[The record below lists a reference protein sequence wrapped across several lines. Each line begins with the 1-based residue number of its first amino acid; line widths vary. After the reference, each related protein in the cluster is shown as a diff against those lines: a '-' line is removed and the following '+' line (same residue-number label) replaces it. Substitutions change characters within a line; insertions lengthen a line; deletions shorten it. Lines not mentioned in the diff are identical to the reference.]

1 MMKRKDFLRVSAAL
15 PFMLYSGFGYKNL
28 TDKRLFPNLTDK
40 RLFPFAYAFPP
51 RAERPYPSDSW
62 LEAIKQAGYSHV
74 ILANNPFSVFSL
86 VDIWNFTV
94 GPDASRLQSWLEEM
108 SKLVS
113 AHNLKLSMALWEP
126 RMPTPGPQS
135 KLPSHWT
142 SSSKGHWLIKINT
155 VPEAREW
162 MLNGFKMILE
172 KAPSL
177 DTFVLGANDNGVI
190 WEREHETESLPT
202 LMADFYRDLHDT
214 CQQVR
219 PTIIIPYSWNWHTDY
234 NEPIFSRLPAG
245 TPIVTRM
252 ERGSIYT
259 PDKSHPEWSGTVQ
272 DMSMGSDALG
282 TEFMEALHCRKT
294 YGTKLITM
302 ITLSGMFEGWDV
314 PYIPAIGKMLSK
326 FNRMREQQVVSW
338 VDYDCGGV
346 HEGLMTDLVKV
357 VQHNPDT
364 PEEEWKQI
372 LAATRYGSNAVSTA
386 IAAWS
391 DFDRGISI
399 YPSVLKFPPP
409 GRGEFNL
416 GSFVLGYVP
425 MMPFFKELALIA
437 DERRPT
443 YVRDP
448 HYWLHKDALP
458 VFRTLISKAVEH
470 AEHGFGHYEKTL
482 QMASSTPYMK
492 NAQKD
497 IAIAELAMLSW
508 RSVKNFFDWAAAVQ
522 GVDQGIDL
530 SRVLRSEIEV
540 TARYRE
546 LALRPELQV
555 GNMTWNTAGEVRG
568 IMYKVNPGYDND
580 RIKKGQDYYQWK
592 IDHLRGQI
600 PL

>member
-1 MMKRKDFLRVSAAL
+1 MKRKDFLRISAAL
-15 PFMLYSGFGYKNL
+15 PFMLYSGFGCK
-28 TDKRLFPNLTDK
+28 NLTDK

-74 ILANNPFSVFSL
+74 ILMNNPFSVFSL

-94 GPDASRLQSWLEEM
+94 GPDASRLQSWLEKM
-108 SKLVS
+108 SQLV
-113 AHNLKLSMALWEP
+113 ARYNLKLSMELWEP
-126 RMPTPGPQS
+126 RMPKPGPQS

-142 SSSKGHWLIKINT
+142 CSSKEQWLIKINT

-177 DTFVLGANDNGVI
+177 DTFIIGANDNGVI
-190 WEREHETESLPT
+190 WERENKTESPAT

-214 CQQVR
+214 YQQVR
-219 PTIIIPYSWNWHTDY
+219 PTIIIPYSWNWNIDY
-234 NEPIFSRLPAG
+234 NKPIFSSLPAG

-252 ERGSIYT
+252 ERGVIYT
-259 PDKSHPEWSGTVQ
+259 PDKSHPEWSGSVQ
-272 DMSMGSDALG
+272 DMAMGPGTLG
-282 TEFMEALHCRKT
+282 PEFMEALHCRKT

-302 ITLSGMFEGWDV
+302 ITLSGMFEGGWDV
-314 PYIPAIGKMLSK
+314 PYIPAIGQMLSK
-326 FNRMREQQVVSW
+326 FNRMREQQVVGW

-357 VQHNPDT
+357 VQHNPNT

-372 LAATRYGSNAVSTA
+372 LAVTRYGSNAVSNA

-391 DFDRGISI
+391 DFDKGIGI
-399 YPSVLKFPPP
+399 FPSVLNFPPP
-409 GRGEFNL
+409 VRGGFSLN
-416 GSFVLGYVP
+416 SFILGYVP

-437 DERRPT
+437 DERRPN
-443 YVRDP
+443 YSRDP
-448 HYWLHKDALP
+448 HQWLYRDALP
-458 VFRTLISKAVEH
+458 VFRTLISKAVTY
-470 AEHGFGHYEKTL
+470 AEHGFSHYEKIL

-497 IAIAELAMLSW
+497 TAIAELAMLSW

-522 GVDQGIDL
+522 GVDQRIDL
-530 SRVLRSEIEV
+530 SRVLRSEIGL
-540 TARYRE
+540 TTRYRE

-555 GNMTWNTAGEVRG
+555 GNMTWNTSGEVRR
-568 IMYKVNPGYDND
+568 IMNSVNPGNDND
-580 RIKKGQDYYQWK
+580 RIKKGQDFYQWK

-600 PL
+600 PSN